1 MVSSTVVD
9 VKFFSE
15 TKLHA
20 LGFVVHTVLFPLPIL
35 FNKSSRDMNDIYK
48 QMQAVGKT
56 RGFLFSR
63 P

>member
-1 MVSSTVVD
+1 MTSSTVVD

-20 LGFVVHTVLFPLPIL
+20 LGFTVRTVLFPSPIL